1 MRHDLPTLFATTK
14 ATLEET
20 GKFDQANKNRNS
32 MKRVVRVWKS
42 AQGCIGCRLVR
53 RNLKSMPLHFS
64 SELLRSPM
72 YPSGWL
78 LANSA
83 GQLSSPGISF
93 VTNSSATNSGRYGRY
108 GHDLMIEQ
116 CSTFPVWYVCFKMP
130 HTEIPH
136 SGSQSVSA
144 VHLICMLHVAC
155 VGPPPWRVN
164 GSLHFLCTPRRW
176 LEEMTLRSGTGRWQ
190 LEGRIL

>member
-1 MRHDLPTLFATTK
+1 
-14 ATLEET
+14 
-20 GKFDQANKNRNS
+20 

-53 RNLKSMPLHFS
+53 RNSKSMPLHFS

-83 GQLSSPGISF
+83 GQLSSPGTSF

-108 GHDLMIEQ
+108 DGMDMIWWSDNARHSQYDMCVSRCLTQRSHILDPNQFSCSSDLHAT
-116 CSTFPVWYVCFKMP
+116 CC
-130 HTEIPH
+130 
-136 SGSQSVSA
+136 
-144 VHLICMLHVAC
+144 LC
-155 VGPPPWRVN
+155 VPTSMEGEWKLAL
-164 GSLHFLCTPRRW
+164 SLHSS
-176 LEEMTLRSGTGRWQ
+176 EMTRRDDTAQWHRQVTIGRQ
-190 LEGRIL
+190 NCVDTVCLNIY